1 MILQALLVTKDEPTA
16 ETLIQVLSQFGVA
29 VDRSN
34 AADVAVARLAEER
47 FDQVIVDFDDPEA
60 ASLLL
65 EGCRRLVGPDRKPP
79 VTVALLHDASQIRS
93 ILGAGA
99 HFILTKPVSPEQAQT
114 TLRAATAMLKRERRQ
129 SLRVAVQAAASIHM
143 DDHSTVEGIL
153 LDLSTGGVDVL
164 AAKPLPSGTM
174 VRISF
179 QLPEGAGI
187 EGDAEV
193 AWSIANG
200 QTGFRFLDMDPK
212 MRGEMGDWLSARSQ
226 DALPEEPDAVTQCK
240 LTDLSLGGCYVQT
253 ESPFPQSS
261 AVDLCLRAAGM
272 EIHAEGLVR
281 VMHPGHGMGIE
292 FPARTEEQR
301 KSVGDFIEFL
311 TGQPGAT
318 PQLETSPRSLVAN
331 AVDLSPTANTETDA
345 DDPLLELLRTGP
357 ALEEE
362 AFLAEL
368 QRQRNPVAADQSE
381 PIVVSPEALSP
392 ALPDPRKN
400 REPDRH
406 PVFSAALAPG
416 CRLHLVDPRLRH
428 HSC

>member
-1 MILQALLVTKDEPTA
+1 MILQALLVSKDDPTA
-16 ETLIQVLSQFGVA
+16 ETLIQVLAQFGVA

-34 AADVAVARLAEER
+34 AADVAATRLAEER
-47 FDQVIVDFDDPEA
+47 FDQVIVDFDADFDDPEG

-65 EGCRRLVGPDRKPP
+65 EACRRLAGPDRKPP
-79 VTVALLHDASQIRS
+79 VTVALLHDSSQIRS

-99 HFILTKPVSPEQAQT
+99 HFILTKPLTPEQAQT
-114 TLRAATAMLKRERRQ
+114 TLRAATALLKRERRQ
-129 SLRVAVQAAASIHM
+129 SLRIAVQAAASIRI
-143 DDHSTVEGIL
+143 DESNTVEGIL
-153 LDLSTGGVDVL
+153 LDLSTGGLDVL
-164 AAKPLPSGTM
+164 AAKPLPSAAM
-174 VRISF
+174 VHVAF
-179 QLPEGAGI
+179 HLPDGGASI

-193 AWSIANG
+193 AWSTASG
-200 QTGFRFLDMDPK
+200 QTGLRFLDMDA
-212 MRGEMGDWLSARSQ
+212 RTRELLSEWLGARSH
-226 DALPEEPDAVTQCK
+226 DALPEETDAASQCK

-272 EIHAEGLVR
+272 EIHTEGLVR

-331 AVDLSPTANTETDA
+331 TVDLNQNRDGADA
-345 DDPLLELLRTGP
+345 EDPLLELLRTGNS
-357 ALEEE
+357 LDEE

-368 QRQRNPVAADQSE
+368 HRQR
-381 PIVVSPEALSP
+381 SP
-392 ALPDPRKN
+392 AEDSQSM
-400 REPDRH
+400 D
-406 PVFSAALAPG
+406 VSQ
-416 CRLHLVDPRLRH
+416 
-428 HSC
+428 